1 MLVSPHF
8 PESSHHTTSKY
19 GRPAANVA
27 TVLRNPIYFLFL
39 VMVLAG
45 LYVTYTL
52 NMWGPILR
60 MTNAA
65 SAQALEIGKEKL
77 REFLEQSETG
87 RQAIGMSAEHGIK
100 LDTLGADGKRKTS
113 AKNTEDDDAE
123 DI

>member
-1 MLVSPHF
+1 ML
-8 PESSHHTTSKY
+8 
-19 GRPAANVA
+19 
-27 TVLRNPIYFLFL
+27 
-39 VMVLAG
+39 LAG

-77 REFLEQSETG
+77 RDFLEQSETG
-87 RQAIGMSAEHGIK
+87 RQAIGMSAEHGIN
-100 LDTLGADGKRKTS
+100 LDTLGADGRKKAH
-113 AKNTEDDDAE
+113 AKVADDEDAE

>member
-1 MLVSPHF
+1 ML
-8 PESSHHTTSKY
+8 
-19 GRPAANVA
+19 
-27 TVLRNPIYFLFL
+27 
-39 VMVLAG
+39 LAG

-77 REFLEQSETG
+77 RDFLEQSETG
-87 RQAIGMSAEHGIK
+87 RQAIGMSAEHGIN
-100 LDTLGADGKRKTS
+100 LDTLGADERKKAH
-113 AKNTEDDDAE
+113 AKVADDEDAE